1 MLVKDPTR
9 PVVTWYDDVTGE
21 RVELSGATLDN
32 WVAKTANLLVDG
44 LGLGAGDRAAVLLPP
59 HWQTA
64 AVLLGSWAARLSVVT
79 DRPFDVLFAAADRVD
94 EARELPADDRY
105 VLGLAPLG
113 MPMRAVPE
121 GFVDY
126 VADVRGYGDRFSPY
140 PSEWP
145 GDDPLR
151 RAGEL
156 GIAEGDRLLVDAAAH
171 PDPLDWLYAP
181 LAVGAS
187 VVLCGNL
194 DRAKLA
200 DREAAEQIT
209 ARLV

>member
-44 LGLGAGDRAAVLLPP
+44 LGLGAGDRATVLLPP
-59 HWQTA
+59 HWQSA
-64 AVLLGSWAARLSVVT
+64 AVLLGCWAARLTVGAY
-79 DRPFDVLFAAADRVD
+79 RQPDVLFTAADRVD
-94 EARELPADDRY
+94 EARELAAGDRY

-126 VADVRGYGDRFSPY
+126 VADVRGYGDRFAPY

-156 GIAEGDRLLVDAAAH
+156 GITEGDRVLVDAAAH

-181 LAVGAS
+181 LAAGAS

-194 DRAKLA
+194 DRDKLA